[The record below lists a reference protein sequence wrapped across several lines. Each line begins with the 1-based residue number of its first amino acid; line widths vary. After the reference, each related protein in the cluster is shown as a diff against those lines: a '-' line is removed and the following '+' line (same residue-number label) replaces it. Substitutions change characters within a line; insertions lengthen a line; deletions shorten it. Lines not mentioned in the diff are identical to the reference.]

1 MADPLYAAGGAGVA
15 TRRLD
20 RLVHLLLPAPCQGC
34 GAPLPARV
42 APLGLCAPCRG
53 RLRPLGR
60 SGCALCGA
68 EVAPGEARCGACRG
82 SAAAVDRLLAA
93 WSYAPPLDGVIAG
106 LKFRRL
112 DYLGRHLAAGMAE
125 VLGEALAGFDAVA
138 AVPLH
143 WRRRLARG
151 YDQAERIADPLAEL
165 LGIPFVRAL
174 RRCRATAPQSALGRG
189 ARLAN
194 PRGAF
199 TPRRGATSAG
209 GAGIAGRRLLLV
221 DDVATTGATLGAA
234 AEALRSAGAAA
245 VTAAVAGRTPLGG
258 AGIGQAHS

>member
-1 MADPLYAAGGAGVA
+1 MADPLYAAGGDGVA
-15 TRRLD
+15 PRRLD

-60 SGCALCGA
+60 GGCVLCGT
-68 EVAPGEARCGACRG
+68 EVAPGAERCGACRG
-82 SAAAVDRLLAA
+82 SAAATAAIDRLLAA
-93 WSYAPPLDGVIAG
+93 WSYAPPLDEVIAG

-112 DYLGRHLAAGMAE
+112 DYLGGHLAAGMAE
-125 VLGEALAGFDAVA
+125 ILGDALAGFDAVV

-151 YDQAERIADPLAEL
+151 YDQAERIGRPLAGL
-165 LGIPFVRAL
+165 LGIPFARAL
-174 RRCRATAPQSALGRG
+174 RRCRATAPQSALGRAG
-189 ARLAN
+189 RLAN

-199 TPRRGATSAG
+199 APRRGMLAL
-209 GAGIAGRRLLLV
+209 AGRRLLLV
-221 DDVATTGATLGAA
+221 DDVATTGATLAA
-234 AEALRSAGAAA
+234 AAAALRAGGARA

-258 AGIGQAHS
+258 AGQAHS